1 MNKPKLYCLGVC
13 KNSTRGVAVNGLRF
27 EHKDEKEIKEILKIV
42 KQGEW
47 EIYFGPIEE
56 SEKMILRK

>member
-13 KNSTRGVAVNGLRF
+13 KNSTRGVAVNGIRF

-42 KQGEW
+42 KRGEW
-47 EIYFGPIEE
+47 EIYFCIEE